1 MANPPDEV
9 LTPFRTEIRPPAG
22 VQGQVSILFA
32 HAQWH
37 LEAWYFAD
45 AGNLR
50 EYLGR
55 APGNVDTSRPDQIE
69 NPKNH
74 LRDLFG
80 DRVCTAQVSE
90 EIARQLNPETI
101 AQRSPSFSGFLEA
114 VINVE
119 GPIPRLNDPFND
131 PSPQPKRAG
140 RKSPPVGLQAFRC
153 PAAGYSPKY
162 QRLAKRCLSKRGSS
176 NPRSLG
182 LTP

>member
-1 MANPPDEV
+1 MAKPPDEV

-22 VQGQVSILFA
+22 VQGQVTILFA

-119 GPIPRLNDPFND
+119 GPIPRLNDP
-131 PSPQPKRAG
+131 SPQPKG
-140 RKSPPVGLQAFRC
+140 RGFSPRPLVFRLFAAPPPVIRQSTRGWRRGACRSVALQT
-153 PAAGYSPKY
+153 PAAWG
-162 QRLAKRCLSKRGSS
+162 
-176 NPRSLG
+176 
-182 LTP
+182 